1 MPRRRVLAPVNPSS
15 PITLAAFG
23 DLLSTTRIARIL
35 ESCHAITQRQ
45 RKLSLVFTAQ
55 LCIAMS
61 LWSDESIDAIV
72 RKLLAGPQ
80 LRGRV
85 PDDGIA
91 SDSAISRRRQTLG
104 IAPMEALF
112 NTICRPM
119 ATPIT
124 PDAFRWGMRL
134 MAIDGTTEEVPD
146 TPANSVAFGRA
157 SGSRGT
163 GAFPQLQLVYL
174 CEVGTHAIVDVI
186 WGPYADSERVGGRT
200 LLRSIEPGMLVL
212 WDGAFQTLEMSHQC
226 RERGAHFLGRLPRTV
241 KPTVDERLADGS
253 YLVTLRPHSRR
264 SGAARPPL
272 QIRVIEYELTDPGR
286 PGYGERRRLATSL
299 LDPDHY
305 PAADLVLTYHERWEI
320 ELVID
325 EVDTHQ
331 RRPRQPFRS
340 RTPDGVVQELYGML
354 IAHYAIRTLMH
365 TVAVRLE
372 LPADRLSFV
381 HSLRTLRDWS
391 IHLLFLGP
399 RQWRQ
404 VIQRVLRILG
414 EVVLPLRANRAAPR
428 QVKRKMSRY
437 LRKRPDDPPAPQPTK
452 PFAASFVIRPMDTR
466 TLGRPNA

>member
-1 MPRRRVLAPVNPSS
+1 MPRQRILTTVNSRS

-23 DLLSTTRIARIL
+23 DLLATERIADIL
-35 ESCHAITQRQ
+35 TACEAITQRQ

-55 LCIAMS
+55 LCIAMT

-80 LRGRV
+80 LRGAF
-85 PDDGIA
+85 PDTGRA
-91 SDSAISRRRQTLG
+91 TAGAISRRRQTLG

-112 NTICRPM
+112 HAICRPM
-119 ATPIT
+119 ATPLT
-124 PDAFRWGMRL
+124 PDAFRWGLRL

-146 TPANSVAFGRA
+146 TPANSAAFGRA
-157 SGSRGT
+157 SGSRGA

-174 CEVGTHAIVDVI
+174 CEVGTHGIVDVV

-200 LLRSIEPGMLVL
+200 LLRSIDPGMLVL

-226 RERGAHFLGRLPRTV
+226 LARGAQFLGRLPRTV
-241 KPTVDERLADGS
+241 KPTVDARLADGS

-264 SGAARPPL
+264 SGADRPPL

-299 LDPDHY
+299 LDADRY
-305 PAADLVLTYHERWEI
+305 PAAELVLIYHERWEI

-354 IAHYAIRTLMH
+354 IAHYAIRALMH

-391 IHLLFLGP
+391 IHLLFIAR

-404 VIQRVLRILG
+404 VTQRVLRILG
-414 EVVLPLRANRAAPR
+414 EVLLPPRANRGAPR

-437 LRKRPDDPPAPQPTK
+437 LRKRPGDPPGPQPTK
-452 PFAASFVIRPMDTR
+452 PFKDAFVIRTMNTR
-466 TLGRPNA
+466 TLGGSHA